1 MIQLSFGCVLNIDL
15 NMRFEEE
22 KVKKRTLFFLSVC
35 AVALNG
41 YVVHADS
48 LEAPSQLVTVPN
60 LPGTGGQLA
69 VVEEAGQMKAVL
81 SNITGEIVGVTG
93 QFKSETNTGK
103 TIAFTIDA
111 SGQYVAYLDRTSFSN
126 EDQAFTLALTAN
138 LIDGSAHNLDD
149 YSFNWVKVAENTNDD
164 SDLIEK
170 TNATEASKPVSS
182 GTVVD
187 SVEKDSTSSASETQS
202 SSTASSSLAATVT
215 DSSNV
220 TSASTLTS
228 TQTTSSVGSQL
239 RSASLMRIATN
250 SSAQSSA
257 VTKASQ
263 IDQTLE
269 LKYTGSIN
277 SGEVIKFAV
286 WSDENGQDDIV
297 WYNADQTGAA
307 YADLRKHRDYGKYN
321 IHTYVNRNGKM
332 VYLNEIVV
340 DVKASGT
347 VTISNVDSQTGS
359 FDVTISNMTAPRGLT
374 KVYVPTWTEAGGQD
388 DIVWHEAERQTDG
401 TYLAKITKSAHK
413 NGTGKYI
420 SHVYYQSLD
429 GSVTGIGATTATIQ
443 ELKASGTVTAI
454 NVNDQAGSYEVK
466 ISNVIAPKGLNKVY
480 VPTWTEAG
488 GQDDIVWHEAERQ
501 TDGTY
506 LAKITKSAHKNGT
519 GKYIS
524 HVYYQSLDG
533 SVTGI
538 GATTATIQELKAS
551 GTISISN
558 VDANAGSFDVT
569 ISNVTAPRGLTKV
582 YVPTWT
588 EAGGQDDIKWY
599 EANRQSDG
607 SYKLT
612 VNKAQHKNEVGN
624 YQVHV
629 YYRGKDGSMT
639 GIGATTVNMPELKAS
654 GTVTAINVNDQ
665 AGSYEVKI
673 SNVVAPRGLYK
684 VFVPTWTEAGGQ
696 DDIVWHEAERQSD
709 GSYLTKITKSAHKNG
724 TGKYISHVYYQ
735 SLDGT
740 LTAIGATSI
749 TIQELKASGTI
760 SISNVDANAGSFDV
774 TISNITAPR
783 GLTKVYVPTWTEA
796 GGQDDIKWY
805 EANRQSDGSY
815 KLTVNKAQHKNE
827 VGNYQVHVYYRGE
840 DGNMTGIGA
849 TSVDLPVGGTQ
860 VELPS
865 ARSYTIYIDPGHGGV
880 DSGASYGGVYEKNL
894 ALSVANKL
902 KENLIQLGYQ
912 VLMTRTADY
921 NVDFKTERSKMA
933 NQSNADLFI
942 SIHFN
947 ATGLASSNATGIETY
962 WYQYDPEY
970 QPKINA
976 AMHNDP
982 TRLAE
987 SEILANQVQASLI
1000 SGTGAVNRGVR
1011 RETFAVL
1018 RETAIPAILVELGFM
1033 DNPSD
1038 LQKIKEDSY
1047 QTKLANAL
1055 EQGIDNWYGAVGS
1068 KPTSGTST
1076 QKKSTEQS
1084 QMTTSQQS
1092 FFNKIL
1098 PAIQQVSQKNSI
1110 VTSVMLAQSILES
1123 GWGTSQL
1130 ATNAYNI
1137 FGIKADSSWKGNTY
1151 TVQTKEVVNGKT
1163 ITVEKQFR
1171 AYKSLL
1177 ESISDYGSFFTSTAW
1192 RINNY
1197 ASFLKATNHETALTS
1212 LLASGYATDPAY
1224 AEKLKSLIQRYGLD
1238 QYDLN

>member
-1 MIQLSFGCVLNIDL
+1 M
-15 NMRFEEE
+15 
-22 KVKKRTLFFLSVC
+22 KKRTLFFLSVC

-60 LPGTGGQLA
+60 LPGTSGQLT
-69 VVEEAGQMKAVL
+69 VVEEAGQMKAIL

-111 SGQYVAYLDRTSFSN
+111 SGQYVAYLDRSSFSD
-126 EDQAFTLALTAN
+126 EDRTFTLALTVN

-149 YSFNWVKVAENTNDD
+149 YSFNWVKVAENTDDD
-164 SDLIEK
+164 SDLIEN
-170 TNATEASKPVSS
+170 TSATETSKPVSS
-182 GTVVD
+182 GTLVD
-187 SVEKDSTSSASETQS
+187 SVEKDSSSSASETQS
-202 SSTASSSLAATVT
+202 SSTASSTLAATVT
-215 DSSNV
+215 DSSNA
-220 TSASTLTS
+220 TTASTLTS

-286 WSDENGQDDIV
+286 WSDKNGQDDIV

-307 YADLRKHRDYGKYN
+307 YADLKKHRDYGKYN

-347 VTISNVDSQTGS
+347 ITISNVDSQT
-359 FDVTISNMTAPRGLT
+359 
-374 KVYVPTWTEAGGQD
+374 
-388 DIVWHEAERQTDG
+388 
-401 TYLAKITKSAHK
+401 
-413 NGTGKYI
+413 
-420 SHVYYQSLD
+420 
-429 GSVTGIGATTATIQ
+429 
-443 ELKASGTVTAI
+443 
-454 NVNDQAGSYEVK
+454 
-466 ISNVIAPKGLNKVY
+466 
-480 VPTWTEAG
+480 
-488 GQDDIVWHEAERQ
+488 
-501 TDGTY
+501 
-506 LAKITKSAHKNGT
+506 
-519 GKYIS
+519 
-524 HVYYQSLDG
+524 
-533 SVTGI
+533 
-538 GATTATIQELKAS
+538 
-551 GTISISN
+551 
-558 VDANAGSFDVT
+558 
-569 ISNVTAPRGLTKV
+569 
-582 YVPTWT
+582 
-588 EAGGQDDIKWY
+588 
-599 EANRQSDG
+599 
-607 SYKLT
+607 
-612 VNKAQHKNEVGN
+612 
-624 YQVHV
+624 
-629 YYRGKDGSMT
+629 
-639 GIGATTVNMPELKAS
+639 
-654 GTVTAINVNDQ
+654 
-665 AGSYEVKI
+665 
-673 SNVVAPRGLYK
+673 
-684 VFVPTWTEAGGQ
+684 
-696 DDIVWHEAERQSD
+696 
-709 GSYLTKITKSAHKNG
+709 
-724 TGKYISHVYYQ
+724 
-735 SLDGT
+735 
-740 LTAIGATSI
+740 
-749 TIQELKASGTI
+749 
-760 SISNVDANAGSFDV
+760 GSFDV

-815 KLTVNKAQHKNE
+815 KLTVNKVNHKSE

-840 DGNMTGIGA
+840 DGSMTGIGA
-849 TSVDLPVGGTQ
+849 TTVNLPELKASGTVTAINVNDQAGSYEVKISNVIAPKGLSKVYVPTWTEAGGQDDIVWHEAERQTDGTYLVKITKSEHKNGTGKYISHVYYQGLDGILTAIGATSITLQELKTSGTVTTINVNDQAGSYEVKISNVVAPKGIRKVFIPTWTEAGGQDDIVWHEAQLQTDGTYLAKITKSEHKNDTGKYISHVYYQGLDGTLTAIGATSITLQELKTSGTVTAINVNDQAGSYEVKISNVVAPKGLYKVFVPTWTETGGQDDIVWHEAQLQSDGTYLAKITKSEHKNGTGKYISHVYYRMLDGSMIAVGGTQ

-865 ARSYTIYIDPGHGGV
+865 ARSYTIYVDPGHGGV

-947 ATGLASSNATGIETY
+947 ATDSKVTGTGIETY

-982 TRLAE
+982 NRLAE

-1038 LQKIKEDSY
+1038 LQKIKEDAY

-1055 EQGIDNWYGAVGS
+1055 VQGIDNWYGAVGG

-1084 QMTTSQQS
+1084 QMTTSEQS
-1092 FFNKIL
+1092 FFNNIL
-1098 PAIQQVSQKNSI
+1098 PAIQQVSQKKGI

-1151 TVQTKEVVNGKT
+1151 TIQTKEVVNGKI

-1192 RINNY
+1192 RTKNY
-1197 ASFLKATNHETALTS
+1197 ASFLQATNHETALTS

-1224 AEKLKSLIQRYGLD
+1224 AEKLKSLIQRYGLE

>member
-15 NMRFEEE
+15 NMGFKEE

-41 YVVHADS
+41 YVVYADS

-60 LPGTGGQLA
+60 LPGTGGQLT
-69 VVEEAGQMKAVL
+69 VVEEAGQMKAIL

-111 SGQYVAYLDRTSFSN
+111 SGQYVAYLDRISFSD
-126 EDQAFTLALTAN
+126 EDRTFTLALTAN

-149 YSFNWVKVAENTNDD
+149 YSFNWVKVADNTNDD
-164 SDLIEK
+164 SDLIEN

-187 SVEKDSTSSASETQS
+187 SVEKDSSSSASETQS

-286 WSDENGQDDIV
+286 WSDEKGQDDIV

-307 YADLRKHRDYGKYN
+307 YVDLRKHRDYGKYN

-347 VTISNVDSQTGS
+347 ITISNVDSQTGS
-359 FDVTISNMTAPRGLT
+359 FDVTISNITAPRGLT

-388 DIVWHEAERQTDG
+388 DIKWYEANRESDG
-401 TYLAKITKSAHK
+401 SYKLTVNKVNHKSEVG
-413 NGTGKYI
+413 NYQI
-420 SHVYYQSLD
+420 HVYYRGED

-501 TDGTY
+501 TDGSY

-524 HVYYQSLDG
+524 HVYC
-533 SVTGI
+533 
-538 GATTATIQELKAS
+538 
-551 GTISISN
+551 
-558 VDANAGSFDVT
+558 
-569 ISNVTAPRGLTKV
+569 
-582 YVPTWT
+582 
-588 EAGGQDDIKWY
+588 
-599 EANRQSDG
+599 
-607 SYKLT
+607 
-612 VNKAQHKNEVGN
+612 
-624 YQVHV
+624 
-629 YYRGKDGSMT
+629 
-639 GIGATTVNMPELKAS
+639 
-654 GTVTAINVNDQ
+654 
-665 AGSYEVKI
+665 
-673 SNVVAPRGLYK
+673 
-684 VFVPTWTEAGGQ
+684 
-696 DDIVWHEAERQSD
+696 
-709 GSYLTKITKSAHKNG
+709 
-724 TGKYISHVYYQ
+724 Q

-796 GGQDDIKWY
+796 GGQDDIKWH

-840 DGNMTGIGA
+840 DGSMTGIGA
-849 TSVDLPVGGTQ
+849 TTVNMPELKASGTVTAINVNDQAGSYEVKISNVVAPRGLYKVFVPTWTETGGQDDIVWHEAQLQSDGTYLAKITKSEHKNGSGIYVSHVYYRMLDGSMLAVGGTQ

-865 ARSYTIYIDPGHGGV
+865 ARSYTIYVDPGHGGV

-902 KENLIQLGYQ
+902 KANLIQLGYQ

-976 AMHNDP
+976 AMHNDL
-982 TRLAE
+982 TRLDE

-1011 RETFAVL
+1011 RDTFAVL

-1038 LQKIKEDSY
+1038 LQKIKEDAY

-1055 EQGIDNWYGAVGS
+1055 VQGIDNWYGAVGG
-1068 KPTSGTST
+1068 KPTSGTYT

-1084 QMTTSQQS
+1084 QLTTSEQS
-1092 FFNKIL
+1092 FFNNIL
-1098 PAIQQVSQKNSI
+1098 PAIQQVSQKKGI

-1130 ATNAYNI
+1130 AKNAYNI

-1151 TVQTKEVVNGKT
+1151 TVHTKEVVNGKT

-1192 RINNY
+1192 RTKNY
-1197 ASFLKATNHETALTS
+1197 ASFLQATNHETALTS

>member
-15 NMRFEEE
+15 NMGFEEE

-60 LPGTGGQLA
+60 LPGTGGQLT
-69 VVEEAGQMKAVL
+69 VVEEAGQMKAIL

-103 TIAFTIDA
+103 TIVFTIDA
-111 SGQYVAYLDRTSFSN
+111 SGQYVAYLDRSSFSD
-126 EDQAFTLALTAN
+126 EDRTFTLALTVN

-149 YSFNWVKVAENTNDD
+149 YSFNWVKVSENTDDD
-164 SDLIEK
+164 SDLIEN
-170 TNATEASKPVSS
+170 TSATEASKPVSS

-187 SVEKDSTSSASETQS
+187 SVEKDSSSSASETQS

-215 DSSNV
+215 DSSKA

-250 SSAQSSA
+250 SSAQSIA

-359 FDVTISNMTAPRGLT
+359 FG
-374 KVYVPTWTEAGGQD
+374 
-388 DIVWHEAERQTDG
+388 
-401 TYLAKITKSAHK
+401 
-413 NGTGKYI
+413 
-420 SHVYYQSLD
+420 
-429 GSVTGIGATTATIQ
+429 
-443 ELKASGTVTAI
+443 
-454 NVNDQAGSYEVK
+454 
-466 ISNVIAPKGLNKVY
+466 
-480 VPTWTEAG
+480 
-488 GQDDIVWHEAERQ
+488 
-501 TDGTY
+501 
-506 LAKITKSAHKNGT
+506 
-519 GKYIS
+519 
-524 HVYYQSLDG
+524 
-533 SVTGI
+533 
-538 GATTATIQELKAS
+538 
-551 GTISISN
+551 
-558 VDANAGSFDVT
+558 
-569 ISNVTAPRGLTKV
+569 
-582 YVPTWT
+582 
-588 EAGGQDDIKWY
+588 
-599 EANRQSDG
+599 
-607 SYKLT
+607 
-612 VNKAQHKNEVGN
+612 
-624 YQVHV
+624 
-629 YYRGKDGSMT
+629 
-639 GIGATTVNMPELKAS
+639 
-654 GTVTAINVNDQ
+654 
-665 AGSYEVKI
+665 
-673 SNVVAPRGLYK
+673 
-684 VFVPTWTEAGGQ
+684 
-696 DDIVWHEAERQSD
+696 
-709 GSYLTKITKSAHKNG
+709 
-724 TGKYISHVYYQ
+724 
-735 SLDGT
+735 
-740 LTAIGATSI
+740 
-749 TIQELKASGTI
+749 
-760 SISNVDANAGSFDV
+760 V

-815 KLTVNKAQHKNE
+815 KLTVNKVNHKNE
-827 VGNYQVHVYYRGE
+827 VGDYNIHLYYRDESGKLAYITETVVQLPANKISGSLVVSNMDLKTGSFKVRVTNISSPTTISRILVPTWTETNGQDDIKWYVASRESDGSYSITVNKANHKFEIGDYNLHLYYQANDGSLQYVNETVVNLPSAKASGDISVSDINEQNGSFNVRITNVSSPVGLNQVLVPVWTESNGQDDIKWYIANRQTDGSYLLKVNKSQHKSETGKYNIHVYYRGE
-840 DGNMTGIGA
+840 DGNLTYVNETTAILPEAKSSGKISVIEKDDVRGIFKVRITDVVAPNTLTNVIIPTWTESAGQDDIKWYEASRQSDGSYLITVNKNQHDFETGIYNVHVYYRDSDGKLIFVGA
-849 TSVDLPVGGTQ
+849 TTTELAASKSSGKLSVSSVDSKSGTFSLKVSNIVSSPSLARVEVVVWTQSDASDKKSYSATLQKDGTYSVQ
-860 VELPS
+860 VDKSNHNDFYGDYQVSVYYVYSDYKDFVASSVVNLPS

-902 KENLIQLGYQ
+902 KANLIQLGYQ

-933 NQSNADLFI
+933 NQSNADIFI

-987 SEILANQVQASLI
+987 SKILANQVQASLI
-1000 SGTGAVNRGVR
+1000 GGTGAVNRGVR

-1033 DNPSD
+1033 ENPSD
-1038 LQKIKEDSY
+1038 LQKIKQDSY

-1055 EQGIDNWYGAVGS
+1055 AQGIDNWYGAVGS
-1068 KPTSGTST
+1068 KPTSGTSK

-1092 FFNKIL
+1092 FFNNIL

-1130 ATNAYNI
+1130 ATNAHNI

-1192 RINNY
+1192 RIKNY
-1197 ASFLKATNHETALTS
+1197 ASFLQATNYETALTS

-1238 QYDLN
+1238 QYDLK

>member
-1 MIQLSFGCVLNIDL
+1 MIQLSFGVVLNIDL
-15 NMRFEEE
+15 NMGFEEE

-60 LPGTGGQLA
+60 LPGTGGQLT
-69 VVEEAGQMKAVL
+69 VVEEAGQMKAIL

-93 QFKSETNTGK
+93 QFKSETNIGK

-111 SGQYVAYLDRTSFSN
+111 SGQYMAYLDRSSFSD
-126 EDQAFTLALTAN
+126 EDRTFTLALTVN

-149 YSFNWVKVAENTNDD
+149 YSFNWVKVAENTDDD
-164 SDLIEK
+164 SDLIEN
-170 TNATEASKPVSS
+170 TSATEASKPVSS

-187 SVEKDSTSSASETQS
+187 SVEKDSSSSASETQS
-202 SSTASSSLAATVT
+202 SSTANSSLAATVT
-215 DSSNV
+215 DSSNA
-220 TSASTLTS
+220 TTASTLTS

-250 SSAQSSA
+250 SGTQTSA

-359 FDVTISNMTAPRGLT
+359 FDVTISN
-374 KVYVPTWTEAGGQD
+374 
-388 DIVWHEAERQTDG
+388 
-401 TYLAKITKSAHK
+401 
-413 NGTGKYI
+413 
-420 SHVYYQSLD
+420 
-429 GSVTGIGATTATIQ
+429 
-443 ELKASGTVTAI
+443 
-454 NVNDQAGSYEVK
+454 
-466 ISNVIAPKGLNKVY
+466 
-480 VPTWTEAG
+480 
-488 GQDDIVWHEAERQ
+488 
-501 TDGTY
+501 
-506 LAKITKSAHKNGT
+506 
-519 GKYIS
+519 
-524 HVYYQSLDG
+524 
-533 SVTGI
+533 
-538 GATTATIQELKAS
+538 
-551 GTISISN
+551 
-558 VDANAGSFDVT
+558 
-569 ISNVTAPRGLTKV
+569 
-582 YVPTWT
+582 
-588 EAGGQDDIKWY
+588 
-599 EANRQSDG
+599 
-607 SYKLT
+607 
-612 VNKAQHKNEVGN
+612 
-624 YQVHV
+624 
-629 YYRGKDGSMT
+629 
-639 GIGATTVNMPELKAS
+639 
-654 GTVTAINVNDQ
+654 
-665 AGSYEVKI
+665 
-673 SNVVAPRGLYK
+673 
-684 VFVPTWTEAGGQ
+684 
-696 DDIVWHEAERQSD
+696 
-709 GSYLTKITKSAHKNG
+709 
-724 TGKYISHVYYQ
+724 
-735 SLDGT
+735 
-740 LTAIGATSI
+740 
-749 TIQELKASGTI
+749 
-760 SISNVDANAGSFDV
+760 
-774 TISNITAPR
+774 ITAPR

-815 KLTVNKAQHKNE
+815 KLTVNKVNHKSE

-840 DGNMTGIGA
+840 DGSMTGIGA
-849 TSVDLPVGGTQ
+849 TTVNMPELKASGTVTAINVNDQDGSYEVKISNVIAPKGLNKVYVPTWTEAGDQDDIVWHEAERQSDGSYLAKITKSEHKNGTGKYISHVYYQGLEGTLTAIGATSITLPELKTSGTVTAINVNDQAGSYEVKISNVVAPKGLYKVFVPTWTETGGQDDIVWHEAQLQSDGTYLAKITKSEHKNGSGIYVSHVYYRMLDGSMLAVGGTQ
-860 VELPS
+860 IELPS

-902 KENLIQLGYQ
+902 KANLIQLGYQ

-947 ATGLASSNATGIETY
+947 ATGLPSSNSTGIETY

-1038 LQKIKEDSY
+1038 LQKIKEDAY

-1055 EQGIDNWYGAVGS
+1055 AQGIDNWYGAVGS

-1092 FFNKIL
+1092 FFNNIL

-1151 TVQTKEVVNGKT
+1151 TVHTKEVVNGKT

-1192 RINNY
+1192 RTKNY
-1197 ASFLKATNHETALTS
+1197 ASFLQATNYETALTS
-1212 LLASGYATDPAY
+1212 LLVSGYATDPAY
-1224 AEKLKSLIQRYGLD
+1224 AEKLKSLIQQYGLD
-1238 QYDLN
+1238 QYD

>member
-15 NMRFEEE
+15 NMGFEEE

-60 LPGTGGQLA
+60 LPGTGGQLT
-69 VVEEAGQMKAVL
+69 VVEEAGQMKAIL

-111 SGQYVAYLDRTSFSN
+111 SGQYVAYLDRSSFSD
-126 EDQAFTLALTAN
+126 EDRTFTLALTVN

-164 SDLIEK
+164 SDLIEN

-187 SVEKDSTSSASETQS
+187 SVEKDSSSSASETQS

-215 DSSNV
+215 DSSNA
-220 TSASTLTS
+220 TTASTLTS

-250 SSAQSSA
+250 SGTQTSA

-359 FDVTISNMTAPRGLT
+359 FDVTISNITAPRGLT

-388 DIVWHEAERQTDG
+388 DIKWYEANRQSDG
-401 TYLAKITKSAHK
+401 SYKLTVNKVNHKSEVG
-413 NGTGKYI
+413 NYQV
-420 SHVYYQSLD
+420 HVYYRGED
-429 GSVTGIGATTATIQ
+429 GSMIGIGATTVNLP

-488 GQDDIVWHEAERQ
+488 DQDDIVWHEAQ
-501 TDGTY
+501 LQSDGTY
-506 LAKITKSAHKNGT
+506 LAKITKSEHKNGS
-519 GKYIS
+519 GIYVS
-524 HVYYQSLDG
+524 HVYYRMLDG
-533 SVTGI
+533 SML
-538 GATTATIQELKAS
+538 A
-551 GTISISN
+551 
-558 VDANAGSFDVT
+558 
-569 ISNVTAPRGLTKV
+569 
-582 YVPTWT
+582 
-588 EAGGQDDIKWY
+588 
-599 EANRQSDG
+599 
-607 SYKLT
+607 
-612 VNKAQHKNEVGN
+612 
-624 YQVHV
+624 
-629 YYRGKDGSMT
+629 
-639 GIGATTVNMPELKAS
+639 
-654 GTVTAINVNDQ
+654 
-665 AGSYEVKI
+665 
-673 SNVVAPRGLYK
+673 
-684 VFVPTWTEAGGQ
+684 
-696 DDIVWHEAERQSD
+696 
-709 GSYLTKITKSAHKNG
+709 
-724 TGKYISHVYYQ
+724 
-735 SLDGT
+735 
-740 LTAIGATSI
+740 
-749 TIQELKASGTI
+749 
-760 SISNVDANAGSFDV
+760 
-774 TISNITAPR
+774 
-783 GLTKVYVPTWTEA
+783 
-796 GGQDDIKWY
+796 
-805 EANRQSDGSY
+805 
-815 KLTVNKAQHKNE
+815 
-827 VGNYQVHVYYRGE
+827 
-840 DGNMTGIGA
+840 
-849 TSVDLPVGGTQ
+849 VGGTQ

-902 KENLIQLGYQ
+902 KANLIQLGYQ
-912 VLMTRTADY
+912 VLMTRTDDY
-921 NVDFKTERSKMA
+921 SVDFKTERSQMA

-947 ATGLASSNATGIETY
+947 ATGLPSSNATGIETY

-987 SEILANQVQASLI
+987 SEILANQIQASLI
-1000 SGTGAVNRGVR
+1000 SETGAVNRGVR
-1011 RETFAVL
+1011 RDTFAVL

-1038 LQKIKEDSY
+1038 LQKINQDSY

-1055 EQGIDNWYGAVGS
+1055 AQGIDNWYGAVGS

-1092 FFNKIL
+1092 FFNNIL

-1192 RINNY
+1192 RMKNY
-1197 ASFLKATNHETALTS
+1197 ASFLQATNYETALTS

>member
-15 NMRFEEE
+15 NMGFEEE

-60 LPGTGGQLA
+60 LPGTGGQLT
-69 VVEEAGQMKAVL
+69 VVEEAGQMKAIL

-111 SGQYVAYLDRTSFSN
+111 SGQYVAYLDRTSFSD

-164 SDLIEK
+164 SDLIEN

-187 SVEKDSTSSASETQS
+187 SVEKDSSSSASETQS
-202 SSTASSSLAATVT
+202 SSTASSSLVATVT
-215 DSSNV
+215 DSSNA

-239 RSASLMRIATN
+239 RSASLMRIAAN

-269 LKYTGSIN
+269 LKYTSSIN

-307 YADLRKHRDYGKYN
+307 YVDLRKHRDYGKYN

-347 VTISNVDSQTGS
+347 ITISNVDSQTGS
-359 FDVTISNMTAPRGLT
+359 FDI
-374 KVYVPTWTEAGGQD
+374 
-388 DIVWHEAERQTDG
+388 
-401 TYLAKITKSAHK
+401 
-413 NGTGKYI
+413 
-420 SHVYYQSLD
+420 
-429 GSVTGIGATTATIQ
+429 
-443 ELKASGTVTAI
+443 
-454 NVNDQAGSYEVK
+454 
-466 ISNVIAPKGLNKVY
+466 
-480 VPTWTEAG
+480 
-488 GQDDIVWHEAERQ
+488 
-501 TDGTY
+501 
-506 LAKITKSAHKNGT
+506 
-519 GKYIS
+519 
-524 HVYYQSLDG
+524 
-533 SVTGI
+533 
-538 GATTATIQELKAS
+538 
-551 GTISISN
+551 
-558 VDANAGSFDVT
+558 
-569 ISNVTAPRGLTKV
+569 
-582 YVPTWT
+582 
-588 EAGGQDDIKWY
+588 
-599 EANRQSDG
+599 
-607 SYKLT
+607 
-612 VNKAQHKNEVGN
+612 
-624 YQVHV
+624 
-629 YYRGKDGSMT
+629 
-639 GIGATTVNMPELKAS
+639 
-654 GTVTAINVNDQ
+654 
-665 AGSYEVKI
+665 
-673 SNVVAPRGLYK
+673 
-684 VFVPTWTEAGGQ
+684 
-696 DDIVWHEAERQSD
+696 
-709 GSYLTKITKSAHKNG
+709 
-724 TGKYISHVYYQ
+724 
-735 SLDGT
+735 
-740 LTAIGATSI
+740 
-749 TIQELKASGTI
+749 
-760 SISNVDANAGSFDV
+760 

-805 EANRQSDGSY
+805 EANRESDGSY
-815 KLTVNKAQHKNE
+815 KLTVNKVNHKSEVGDYNIHLYYRDESGKLVYITETVVQLPDNKISGSLAVSSMDSKTGSFKVRVTNISSPTTISRILVPTWTETNGQDDIKWYVASRESDGSYSITVNKANHKFEIGDYNLHLYYQANDGSLQYVNETVVNLPSAKASGDILVSDINEQNGSFNVRITNVSSPVGLNQVLVPVWTESNGQDDIKWYIANRQTDGSYLLKVNKSQHKSETGKYNI
-827 VGNYQVHVYYRGE
+827 HVYYRGE
-840 DGNMTGIGA
+840 DGNLTHVNETTAILPEAKSSGKISVIEKDDVRGIFKVRITDVVVPNTLTNVIIPTWTESAGQDDIKWYEASRQSDGSYLITVNKSQHDFETGIYNVHVYYRDSDGKLIFVGA
-849 TSVDLPVGGTQ
+849 TTTELAASKSSGKLSVSSVDSKSGTFSLKVSNIVSSPSLARVEVVVWTQSDASDKKSYSATLQKDGTYSVQIDKSNHNNFYGDYQ
-860 VELPS
+860 VSVYYVYSDYKDFVASSVVNLPS

-947 ATGLASSNATGIETY
+947 ATGSKVTGTGIETY

-1055 EQGIDNWYGAVGS
+1055 AQGIDNWYGPVGG

-1092 FFNKIL
+1092 FFNNIL

-1192 RINNY
+1192 RIKNY
-1197 ASFLKATNHETALTS
+1197 ASFLQATNYETALTS

-1224 AEKLKSLIQRYGLD
+1224 AEKLKSIVQRYGLH